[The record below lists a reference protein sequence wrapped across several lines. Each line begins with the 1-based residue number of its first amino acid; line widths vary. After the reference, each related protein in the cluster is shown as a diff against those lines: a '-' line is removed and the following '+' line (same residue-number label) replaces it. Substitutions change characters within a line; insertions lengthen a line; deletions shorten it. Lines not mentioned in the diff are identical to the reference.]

1 MPAYQLNTIATLQ
14 HDAMSTPDGLLV
26 EPWRNMVKSM
36 AGFLEKP
43 ATFFAI
49 LIYLGINTLYQILPA
64 NSLFR

>member
-1 MPAYQLNTIATLQ
+1 
-14 HDAMSTPDGLLV
+14 MSTPDGLLV